1 MPGTKKTAAL
11 TKKPIA
17 IQISRPIATSST
29 TPVTTGDTGD
39 TLVPTPTL
47 SSAFVSPMAPPNI
60 LIPAPPIG
68 FVPVD
73 LGNFRACHPKAGQ
86 IAAAPGAVAE
96 LANSAGYAT
105 AFGAAVPPAP
115 QVAEDLTH
123 ASSWTTMR
131 VATEALLAY
140 VKSFE
145 VLTWNVALADI
156 EALGASARLIQA
168 QNPAALA
175 AFPTL
180 AKLLDVQKVIAKKG
194 AATRAR
200 TTKAKASAP
209 AATPA
214 TIAPVTSAP
223 VATVITPSTGGAT
236 H

>member
-1 MPGTKKTAAL
+1 
-11 TKKPIA
+11 
-17 IQISRPIATSST
+17 
-29 TPVTTGDTGD
+29 
-39 TLVPTPTL
+39 
-47 SSAFVSPMAPPNI
+47 
-60 LIPAPPIG
+60 
-68 FVPVD
+68 
-73 LGNFRACHPKAGQ
+73 
-86 IAAAPGAVAE
+86 
-96 LANSAGYAT
+96 
-105 AFGAAVPPAP
+105 
-115 QVAEDLTH
+115 
-123 ASSWTTMR
+123 MR

-145 VLTWNVALADI
+145 VLTWKVALADI